1 MKQIEEAEELLKGFG
16 LVEFRVRH
24 HDTIAR
30 IEVNPQ
36 DIDKVTKEPNRSQIV
51 QKLKSLGFK
60 FVTVDLQGFRSGS
73 LNELL
78 TEEQKR
84 KSL

>member
-1 MKQIEEAEELLKGFG
+1 MGIDEAEEFLRELG

-24 HDTIAR
+24 HDIVAR

-36 DIDKVTKEPNRSQIV
+36 DIDKIMKEPNRSKIIE
-51 QKLKSLGFK
+51 KLKSLGFK
-60 FVTVDLQGFRSGS
+60 FITVDLTPFKSGS
-73 LNELL
+73 LNQLL
-78 TEEQKR
+78 SEEEKE